1 MITCYDD
8 TMAERRYNHYNDCV
22 VRRFTCGRRRCVNS
36 PYVRTNCGQYLLQK
50 RLSSALHIII
60 TME

>member
-8 TMAERRYNHYNDCV
+8 MPWPNGVTIVIMIALSV
-22 VRRFTCGRRRCVNS
+22 VLLVVVGGVS
-36 PYVRTNCGQYLLQK
+36 QVRTNCGQYLLQK

-60 TME
+60 TTA